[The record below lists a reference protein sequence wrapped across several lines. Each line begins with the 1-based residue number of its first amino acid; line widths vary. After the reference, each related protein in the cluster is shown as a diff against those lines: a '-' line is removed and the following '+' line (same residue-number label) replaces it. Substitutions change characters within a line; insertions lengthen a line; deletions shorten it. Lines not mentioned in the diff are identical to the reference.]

1 MLNPKLLLDLLA
13 FRREREWEQ
22 FHNSRNLAAALAIE
36 AGELQE
42 IFLWAK
48 DDELNA
54 RVEERK
60 IEIEQE
66 VADIAIL
73 LSYFCNDLNIDIDAA
88 VRKKMELNGLKYPV
102 EKSRGSS
109 KKYDAL

>member
-60 IEIEQE
+60 IEIEHE

-88 VRKKMELNGLKYPV
+88 VRKKMELNALKYPV